1 MRRPF
6 APARRHRPHLR
17 VGIAAGLALAAAVAV
32 SGCAGKPADVGAAVR
47 QSDLRFLP
55 KETAGLA
62 VVEVAR
68 FKDRQAVGRWLDDFT
83 KEAGLAGGLDR
94 LRAALGPDAL
104 DKLDRLSLA
113 LVPTGQSAA
122 GAEGGGTAGGATTG
136 ATGGT
141 LAGLPTG
148 YAILAEGR
156 FDEKLVK
163 NLTGN
168 GLVTLVE
175 VGTAPDLSIAALPG
189 NHLAL
194 GPRAILERVR
204 AAAGA
209 PVAAQDGLT
218 AAPVMSVLKRVS
230 PAKQIWGGIDY
241 GVLTSLMG
249 QEGQGAGA
257 GASPMSGFTRS
268 LRGLAFQGAIDDSV
282 EFDLV
287 GVADGEPGAKSLA
300 DAARGLV
307 AIARVGASQGANRAA
322 EGNSADPQIESAKA
336 WMRFLDG
343 VSIAQSR
350 EEIRVH
356 GLLDGT
362 MARSFAGAASRAV
375 PGAGA
380 PPADSGTH

>member
-1 MRRPF
+1 MRRIGPC
-6 APARRHRPHLR
+6 
-17 VGIAAGLALAAAVAV
+17 VLAVILAASACR
-32 SGCAGKPADVGAAVR
+32 GRPADAGAAVR

-55 KETAGLA
+55 KETAGL
-62 VVEVAR
+62 VVIEVAR

-94 LRAALGPDAL
+94 VRTALGPDAL

-113 LVPTGQSAA
+113 LVPAA
-122 GAEGGGTAGGATTG
+122 VSTPGGTTPAGM
-136 ATGGT
+136 
-141 LAGLPTG
+141 TG
-148 YAILAEGR
+148 YAVLAEGR
-156 FDEKLVK
+156 FDEKMVK
-163 NLTGN
+163 NLTGS

-175 VGTAPDLSIAALPG
+175 VGTAPDLSILALPA

-194 GPRAILERVR
+194 GPRAVLEQVR
-204 AAAGA
+204 AAAGRTGTPA
-209 PVAAQDGLT
+209 GHGGL
-218 AAPVMSVLKRVS
+218 AEAPVMGVLKRVS

-241 GVLTSLMG
+241 SVLTSLMG
-249 QEGQGAGA
+249 SEGQAAGA
-257 GASPMSGFTRS
+257 AASPMSGFTRS
-268 LRGLAFQGAIDDSV
+268 LRGLAFQGAIDDAV

-307 AIARVGASQGANRAA
+307 AIARVGASQGANRSEDSNA
-322 EGNSADPQIESAKA
+322 ADPAVASAKA

-356 GLLDGT
+356 GLLDGA

-380 PPADSGTH
+380 PPAGSGTR

>member
-1 MRRPF
+1 MRG
-6 APARRHRPHLR
+6 AGWTVHRPGPR
-17 VGIAAGLALAAAVAV
+17 RRAGIVAGLALAAVLSA

-68 FKDRQAVGRWLDDFT
+68 FKDRQAVGRWLEDFT

-94 LRAALGPDAL
+94 VRAALGPDAL

-113 LVPTGQSAA
+113 LVPTA
-122 GAEGGGTAGGATTG
+122 GETGAGG
-136 ATGGT
+136 
-141 LAGLPTG
+141 LATG

-156 FDEKLVK
+156 FEEKMVK

-175 VGTAPDLSIAALPG
+175 VGTAPDLSIAALPSS
-189 NHLAL
+189 HLAL
-194 GPRAILERVR
+194 GPRAIVEKVR
-204 AAAGA
+204 AAAGS
-209 PVAAQDGLT
+209 AAAAKDGL
-218 AAPVMSVLKRVS
+218 AEARVMSVLKRVS

-241 GVLTSLMG
+241 SVLTTLIG
-249 QEGQGAGA
+249 QEGSGGA
-257 GASPMSGFTRS
+257 ASPMSGFTRS
-268 LRGLAFQGAIDDSV
+268 LRALAFQGAIDDSV

-322 EGNSADPQIESAKA
+322 EGGAADPAAEAAKA

-356 GLLDGT
+356 GLLDGA
-362 MARSFAGAASRAV
+362 MAKSFAGAATRAV
-375 PGAGA
+375 PGAGAGTGA
-380 PPADSGTH
+380 PPADSGTR

>member
-1 MRRPF
+1 MRRLM
-6 APARRHRPHLR
+6 AVLA
-17 VGIAAGLALAAAVAV
+17 LALAASACR
-32 SGCAGKPADVGAAVR
+32 GRPADVGAAVR

-83 KEAGLAGGLDR
+83 KEAGFAGGLDR
-94 LRAALGPDAL
+94 VRAALGPDAL
-104 DKLDRLSLA
+104 DKLDRLALA
-113 LVPTGQSAA
+113 LVPAA
-122 GAEGGGTAGGATTG
+122 ATTPGGTAGGAM
-136 ATGGT
+136 
-141 LAGLPTG
+141 TG

-194 GPRAILERVR
+194 GPRAVLERVR
-204 AAAGA
+204 AAAGS
-209 PVAAQDGLT
+209 PGAAQDGLT

-241 GVLTSLMG
+241 GVLSSLIG
-249 QEGQGAGA
+249 QEGAGGA
-257 GASPMSGFTRS
+257 ASPMSGFTRS
-268 LRGLAFQGAIDDSV
+268 LRALAFQGAIDDAV

-322 EGNSADPQIESAKA
+322 EGNAAESAKA

-356 GLLDGT
+356 GLLDGA
-362 MARSFAGAASRAV
+362 MAKSFAAAASRAV
-375 PGAGA
+375 PGPGA
-380 PPADSGTH
+380 PPADPGTR

>member
-1 MRRPF
+1 MRPGAGGSRL
-6 APARRHRPHLR
+6 RRN
-17 VGIAAGLALAAAVAV
+17 AAGLTLFAALAASACR
-32 SGCAGKPADVGAAVR
+32 GGPADVAAAVR

-94 LRAALGPDAL
+94 VRAALGPDAL

-113 LVPTGQSAA
+113 LVPTG
-122 GAEGGGTAGGATTG
+122 GT
-136 ATGGT
+136 
-141 LAGLPTG
+141 TG

-156 FDEKLVK
+156 FDATMVK
-163 NLTGN
+163 NLTGS

-175 VGTAPDLSIAALPG
+175 VGTAPDLSIAALPS
-189 NHLAL
+189 NHFAL
-194 GPRAILERVR
+194 GPRAILEQVL
-204 AAAGA
+204 AAAGGA
-209 PVAAQDGLT
+209 GAAGAHGGL
-218 AAPVMSVLKRVS
+218 AEAPVMGVLKRVS

-241 GVLTSLMG
+241 GVLSTLMG
-249 QEGQGAGA
+249 QEGPPGGA
-257 GASPMSGFTRS
+257 ASPISGFTRN

-287 GVADGEPGAKSLA
+287 GIADGEPGAKSLA

-307 AIARVGASQGANRAA
+307 AIARVGASQGASRAGA
-322 EGNSADPQIESAKA
+322 GNAADPAVASAQA

-356 GLLDGT
+356 GLLDGA
-362 MARSFAGAASRAV
+362 MAKSFAGAASRAV
-375 PGAGA
+375 PGA
-380 PPADSGTH
+380 PPAASGTR

>member
-1 MRRPF
+1 MRRIS
-6 APARRHRPHLR
+6 L
-17 VGIAAGLALAAAVAV
+17 GLALAAALAA
-32 SGCAGKPADVGAAVR
+32 SACRSQPADVGAAVR

-83 KEAGLAGGLDR
+83 KEAGLTGGLDR
-94 LRAALGPDAL
+94 VRAALGPDAL

-113 LVPTGQSAA
+113 LVPTA
-122 GAEGGGTAGGATTG
+122 GT
-136 ATGGT
+136 
-141 LAGLPTG
+141 TG
-148 YAILAEGR
+148 YAIVAEGR
-156 FDEKLVK
+156 FDEKMVK

-175 VGTAPDLSIAALPG
+175 VGTAPDLSVVALPA

-194 GPRAILERVR
+194 GPRAILEQVR
-204 AAAGA
+204 AAAGGTGAGA
-209 PVAAQDGLT
+209 PGGL
-218 AAPVMSVLKRVS
+218 AEAPVMGVLRRVS

-241 GVLTSLMG
+241 SVLTSLMG
-249 QEGQGAGA
+249 QEGQGTTA
-257 GASPMSGFTRS
+257 ASPMSGFTRS
-268 LRGLAFQGAIDDSV
+268 LRGLAFQGTIDDSV

-322 EGNSADPQIESAKA
+322 EGNAADPAVESAKA

-343 VSIAQSR
+343 VSVAQSR

-356 GLLDGT
+356 GLLDGA
-362 MARSFAGAASRAV
+362 MAKSFAGAATRAV

-380 PPADSGTH
+380 HPTDPGTR